1 MTVRSPRELFKA
13 RPASVVGLAV
23 GGDAQRRAIGDA
35 AIGFVPALA
44 ATLEDGLAL
53 LESGLRAVVVAGPA
67 AAIVLDL
74 GGSSR
79 AYADLRGWATLETM
93 DAVDVDHARTIR
105 RALADGGLK
114 AVAIGYARIVVRD
127 SSMTRERALSIF
139 NRALGPYAADVPVDI
154 VDEED
159 EELGPGDG
167 PAVSDVLACVLAV
180 ARSTRPAAALL
191 VRFSAPRTIA
201 LAFGM
206 PR

>member
-1 MTVRSPRELFKA
+1 M
-13 RPASVVGLAV
+13 
-23 GGDAQRRAIGDA
+23 
-35 AIGFVPALA
+35 PALA

-67 AAIVLDL
+67 AAIVLDR

-79 AYADLRGWATLETM
+79 AYADLRGWAMLETM

-105 RALADGGLK
+105 HALADGGLK
-114 AVAIGYARIVVRD
+114 AVEIGHARIVVRD

-154 VDEED
+154 VDEQH
-159 EELGPGDG
+159 EELGPGDR

-180 ARSTRPAAALL
+180 ARAAGPTAVLL
-191 VRFSAPRTIA
+191 VLLGDTRTIA